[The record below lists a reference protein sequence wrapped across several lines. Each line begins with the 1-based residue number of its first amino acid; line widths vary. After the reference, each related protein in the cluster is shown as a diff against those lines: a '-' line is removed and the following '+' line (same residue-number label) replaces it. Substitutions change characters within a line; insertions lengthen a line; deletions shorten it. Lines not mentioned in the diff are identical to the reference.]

1 VRVRNLQKSRT
12 ERLLHQARGGDGTA
26 LGDLLEQFRNY
37 LKVLARLQLGR
48 GLQSKLDAS
57 DLVQEVFLEAH
68 RDFHQFHGLT
78 EAELAGWLRRILAS
92 NLANV
97 VRHYRGTKR
106 RDVRLERQL
115 VADIEQTSRVLA
127 PALAADQS
135 SPSQQA
141 VRREGAVQL
150 ADALEQLPRDY
161 RDVLI
166 LRHLEGLS
174 FPEVAGRME
183 RTVDSV
189 KNLWARAL
197 LRMRQSL
204 GEFP

>member
-1 VRVRNLQKSRT
+1 
-12 ERLLHQARGGDGTA
+12 
-26 LGDLLEQFRNY
+26 
-37 LKVLARLQLGR
+37 LKVLARLQIGH

-115 VADIEQTSRVLA
+115 IAEFEQTSRVLA

-135 SPSQQA
+135 SPSH
-141 VRREGAVQL
+141 R
-150 ADALEQLPRDY
+150 
-161 RDVLI
+161 
-166 LRHLEGLS
+166 EGLS
-174 FPEVAGRME
+174 FPEVAE
-183 RTVDSV
+183 RLKETSV
-189 KNLWARAL
+189 GVSTL
-197 LRMRQSL
+197 LVWPRCNT
-204 GEFP
+204 GGDGGKPGDG